1 MLADKDRIFTNIY
14 GWDDPGLKGAKKRG
28 DWDKTAAILK
38 RGHDDIIEEIKSSG
52 LRGRGGAGFP
62 TGLVVIYAERNWQPS
77 ALSGC

>member
-38 RGHDDIIEEIKSSG
+38 RGHDDIIDKTIVMPLHMRMIIAISG
-52 LRGRGGAGFP
+52 LKF
-62 TGLVVIYAERNWQPS
+62 
-77 ALSGC
+77 